1 MRLPPT
7 LDSSKLWQS
16 SMLTSFSFI
25 STPTSLFEGM
35 VSVKEHTPTPYTLE
49 MRRNR
54 SVLNWLAHLGY
65 IAKRIAPASTYPRL
79 TDMCLGWRLL
89 FSTSWG
95 RFERRFNNI
104 FEDLARHEQLV
115 DKEAIA
121 YDIAAATEMRQEIRT
136 WKEESIEQVIREE
149 KRQAAKEFRSLV
161 SWLKV
166 DEVEQIRI
174 YETISDEGTKFP
186 GTCSWLTRNEKIKCW
201 LQKRPDPPLLW
212 LHGNPGCGKSV
223 IAADLVRFLNASGLP
238 IIHHFCTY
246 TYESSTKYD
255 GILRS
260 ILQQLL
266 RRSGELVAY
275 VYTEFILG
283 KKPPT
288 TGNLERLIEML
299 VAALSDE
306 PRETQYLWIIID
318 GVNECEGAKK
328 SRLISLMNQISSIST
343 TDKGVVCKV
352 LLTTRSPIKSKYPR
366 KDQVLSLSD
375 ESSILQ
381 SAIRIYVG
389 QRMGSLHDK
398 LRQLEFESDEIVEI
412 EDLISKKAGGETIR
426 CFNSIP
432 L

>member
-1 MRLPPT
+1 
-7 LDSSKLWQS
+7 
-16 SMLTSFSFI
+16 
-25 STPTSLFEGM
+25 M
-35 VSVKEHTPTPYTLE
+35 VSVKEYAPTPFSLE
-49 MRRNR
+49 VGGHRTAPNC
-54 SVLNWLAHLGY
+54 LAHIDY
-65 IAKRIAPASTYPRL
+65 IVKRTASTSTYPKL

-104 FEDLARHEQLV
+104 FEDLARHEQLL

-121 YDIAAATEMRQEIRT
+121 YDIAAAAEMRREIRS
-136 WKEESIEQVIREE
+136 WKEESIEQVAREE

-166 DEVEQIRI
+166 DETEQIRI

-201 LQKRPDPPLLW
+201 LQKRPDPSLLW

-223 IAADLVRFLNASGLP
+223 IAADLVRFINASGFP
-238 IIHHFCTY
+238 IVHHFCTY

-266 RRSGELVAY
+266 RRNSELVSY

-288 TGNLERLIEML
+288 TSILERLIEVL
-299 VAALSDE
+299 IAALNDE

-328 SRLISLMNQISSIST
+328 PRLISLMNQISSIST

-366 KDQVLSLSD
+366 KDQILSLSD

-381 SAIRIYVG
+381 SAIRLYVG

-398 LRQLEFESDEIVEI
+398 LRQLEFEPDEIVEI
-412 EDLISKKAGGETIR
+412 EDLISKKAGGEST
-426 CFNSIP
+426 